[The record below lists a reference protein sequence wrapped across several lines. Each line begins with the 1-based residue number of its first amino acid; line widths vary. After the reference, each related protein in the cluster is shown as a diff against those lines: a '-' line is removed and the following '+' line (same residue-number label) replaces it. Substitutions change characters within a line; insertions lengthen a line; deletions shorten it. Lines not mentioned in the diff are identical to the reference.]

1 MRFVE
6 FLVVLSYRL
15 FSVVRLT
22 ESLVTNH
29 GMGVPLSWHRG
40 EGWDSKAISVDYVV
54 GAATKEPLE
63 GRPILEKRRLAR
75 EFNATKDYPGEDGPS
90 SCNIAN
96 C

>member
-22 ESLVTNH
+22 ESLVIIH
-29 GMGVPLSWHRG
+29 GMGVPLNWHWV
-40 EGWDSKAISVDYVV
+40 EGWIQKKSQWRYVV
-54 GAATKEPLE
+54 GAAAKEPLE
-63 GRPILEKRRLAR
+63 GRSTLEKRRLSR
-75 EFNATKDYPGEDGPS
+75 EFNSTKGYPGEDVL
-90 SCNIAN
+90 SCNMVN